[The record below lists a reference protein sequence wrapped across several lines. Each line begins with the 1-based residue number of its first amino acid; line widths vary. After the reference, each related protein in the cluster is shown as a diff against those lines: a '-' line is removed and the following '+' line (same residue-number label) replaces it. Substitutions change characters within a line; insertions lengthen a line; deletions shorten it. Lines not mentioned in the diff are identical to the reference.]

1 VDGVFGE
8 WNAWYACSVT
18 CGGGKQARDRTCNYP
33 DGVPH
38 GANCTGI
45 SHEITDC
52 GTDPCPGTVNESLS
66 LHWTKLQYRNPDSHY
81 DWQKL

>member
-33 DGVPH
+33 DGVPTWSQLYWYKSWDYWLWYWPLSRY
-38 GANCTGI
+38 CQWI
-45 SHEITDC
+45 FV
-52 GTDPCPGTVNESLS
+52 PSL
-66 LHWTKLQYRNPDSHY
+66 N
-81 DWQKL
+81 